1 MPHLQRFA
9 RIELCVLI
17 RKRSESPA
25 LIQRFCTERQILGTL
40 SVQASAPFWTATTR
54 GRPFVYRDGIR
65 RKSIHHVGKRAALLT
80 RCSAWHS
87 HMRALVPDPGRID
100 KFFFRE
106 TLAGGSIHSRRGR
119 LFRHIIPAPRGQASG
134 LLRFARTS
142 GIPPPTR
149 RIAPAGQPLLSGPQ
163 CVRTYSSSSAI
174 ANNFTVVRI
183 GIPGR

>member
-1 MPHLQRFA
+1 
-9 RIELCVLI
+9 
-17 RKRSESPA
+17 
-25 LIQRFCTERQILGTL
+25 
-40 SVQASAPFWTATTR
+40 
-54 GRPFVYRDGIR
+54 
-65 RKSIHHVGKRAALLT
+65 
-80 RCSAWHS
+80 
-87 HMRALVPDPGRID
+87 MRALVPDPGRID
-100 KFFFRE
+100 KSFFRE
-106 TLAGGSIHSRRGR
+106 TLAGGSIHSRRGL

-183 GIPGR
+183 GIQGDSAAQNPAQLAVGIGALSSTNLRPLFLSEFIGRRPTPQQLPHCRGGSDLCTASICSCQLSSSRTKTRQGRR